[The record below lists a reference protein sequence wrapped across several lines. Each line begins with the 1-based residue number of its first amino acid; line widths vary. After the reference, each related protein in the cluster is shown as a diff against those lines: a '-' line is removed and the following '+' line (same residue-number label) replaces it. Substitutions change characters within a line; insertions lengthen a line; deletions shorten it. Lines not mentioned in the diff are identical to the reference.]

1 MKTCWIFEN
10 KFVCWLKLCGL
21 RLGAWSLH
29 GRLKSQVSHVFLKTD
44 LYAEIQNWIYS
55 IHWRYIKVFKPSNE
69 LIFKLICSKMF
80 CMKITRRCLTTM
92 ALQDLPAPF
101 DQLFVLIFLL
111 VCDNLKSDLNFMFL
125 PFLLKKNI
133 FNKISFKSLGDLWG
147 ISGTDLLF
155 HDWFHII

>member
-1 MKTCWIFEN
+1 
-10 KFVCWLKLCGL
+10 
-21 RLGAWSLH
+21 
-29 GRLKSQVSHVFLKTD
+29 
-44 LYAEIQNWIYS
+44 
-55 IHWRYIKVFKPSNE
+55 
-69 LIFKLICSKMF
+69 
-80 CMKITRRCLTTM
+80 M

-155 HDWFHII
+155 HD